1 MPWSLRKLSWVGEDG
16 AGSKGGLPP
25 RSLQCPGHTGWILEM
40 CLPPCSWPTMPSAK
54 TNWGTRNVFWGSV
67 NVTTGPFMSLP
78 GSPVVLQPHGLDSP
92 LTWTWR
98 PFQATPQPLESEK
111 CHRNH
116 WEQFREDRVRML
128 QWVRPLL
135 WKDQHRVTDLA
146 WNKRK
151 DAYWRVSVKNNR
163 PFVGRETQG
172 GNSTSQLPRSALLG
186 PGWVRLQSP
195 RAKMLTYS
203 LVFLP
208 TLGSGPTLARHICDY
223 LSSQNL
229 KDQSFVVHI
238 KPWGNNPLS
247 YMVYSPFMNS
257 VNINLTLALN
267 RNEQNSVLFL
277 CTGMYSVDRG
287 DGYGPKQ
294 LQWQNVVMYKAKW
307 DTERRVQM
315 SVIKIKKASG
325 RRRRLN
331 WRANRVVWEEN
342 STFSAQPS
350 KVLRVNLI
358 YTWLCSYRTEIS
370 LEENTEDLGLG

>member
-1 MPWSLRKLSWVGEDG
+1 M
-16 AGSKGGLPP
+16 
-25 RSLQCPGHTGWILEM
+25 
-40 CLPPCSWPTMPSAK
+40 
-54 TNWGTRNVFWGSV
+54 
-67 NVTTGPFMSLP
+67 
-78 GSPVVLQPHGLDSP
+78 
-92 LTWTWR
+92 
-98 PFQATPQPLESEK
+98 
-111 CHRNH
+111 
-116 WEQFREDRVRML
+116 
-128 QWVRPLL
+128 
-135 WKDQHRVTDLA
+135 
-146 WNKRK
+146 
-151 DAYWRVSVKNNR
+151 KNNR

-325 RRRRLN
+325 RRRR
-331 WRANRVVWEEN
+331 
-342 STFSAQPS
+342 
-350 KVLRVNLI
+350 VN
-358 YTWLCSYRTEIS
+358 
-370 LEENTEDLGLG
+370 

>member
-1 MPWSLRKLSWVGEDG
+1 M
-16 AGSKGGLPP
+16 
-25 RSLQCPGHTGWILEM
+25 
-40 CLPPCSWPTMPSAK
+40 
-54 TNWGTRNVFWGSV
+54 
-67 NVTTGPFMSLP
+67 
-78 GSPVVLQPHGLDSP
+78 
-92 LTWTWR
+92 
-98 PFQATPQPLESEK
+98 
-111 CHRNH
+111 
-116 WEQFREDRVRML
+116 
-128 QWVRPLL
+128 
-135 WKDQHRVTDLA
+135 
-146 WNKRK
+146 
-151 DAYWRVSVKNNR
+151 NNNG

-229 KDQSFVVHI
+229 KHQSFVVHI

-277 CTGMYSVDRG
+277 CTGMCSVDRG

-294 LQWQNVVMYKAKW
+294 LQWQNMVMCKANG
-307 DTERRVQM
+307 TQ
-315 SVIKIKKASG
+315 
-325 RRRRLN
+325 
-331 WRANRVVWEEN
+331 
-342 STFSAQPS
+342 S
-350 KVLRVNLI
+350 KG
-358 YTWLCSYRTEIS
+358 CKCQ
-370 LEENTEDLGLG
+370 